1 MSFDMSSM
9 NLWAVLVSVVIS
21 MVFGALWYSPVL
33 FGNVWMKLVGLK
45 PGETR
50 TATGPMIGTV
60 IMTIIATYLLAVFIE
75 LAGATTAMEGLV
87 VGLLLSLVIAAKIAI
102 NYFFEGRGF
111 QLYLL
116 TIGFHVIPYLI
127 GGVLLAAWR

>member
-1 MSFDMSSM
+1 MSFDLSSI
-9 NLWAVLVSVVIS
+9 NLWAVLVTVVIS
-21 MVFGALWYSPVL
+21 MVIGALWYSPVL

-50 TATGPMIGTV
+50 TAAGPMIGTV
-60 IMTIIATYLLAVFIE
+60 IMTLIASYLLAVFIK
-75 LAGATTAMEGLV
+75 LAGATTATEGLV
-87 VGLLLSLVIAAKIAI
+87 VALLLSIVIAAKIAV

-111 QLYLL
+111 KLYLL

-127 GGVLLAAWR
+127 GGVLLAVWQ